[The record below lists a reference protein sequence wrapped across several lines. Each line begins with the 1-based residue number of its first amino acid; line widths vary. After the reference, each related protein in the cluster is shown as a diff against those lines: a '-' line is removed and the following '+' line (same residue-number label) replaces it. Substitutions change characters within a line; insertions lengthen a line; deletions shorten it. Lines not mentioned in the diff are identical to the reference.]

1 MKLSK
6 NLGRIAT
13 TFLATAMLASVAAV
27 PAFAAAGDPGITTD
41 PTDNKFVIQK
51 TVDVKENSYA
61 PAVTVNFT
69 VAPAESL
76 TQVERSSGIE
86 LGVTGGVTQESGATI
101 SQGTVLGADG
111 TGNATFQVNLVDA
124 EGEAIFNHAGVYK
137 YTVTETAGQSYAGM
151 TYTSEV
157 KTLYVYITNGD
168 NGALEVAYT
177 ELVDS
182 DGTSKTNNFTN
193 YYGTDEEED
202 LLHDLTVKKVIRG
215 NSANLSGTFTFTITI
230 AGDEDIEAD
239 EEAGIEAVPEKFYYV
254 VYDSDDQPKAGGT
267 NTATS
272 DDAFTVTLGNGE
284 YVVVYGLSAGDQY
297 TVIEDKAGEEG
308 YVTSVTTGTTATNGT
323 NTPWDKDEEE
333 KDIVGQVSA
342 NSFENDAYVTY
353 TNTKDASAPTGI
365 AMDIAPYALL
375 VVIAAAGCFVFLR
388 KRNED

>member
-1 MKLSK
+1 M
-6 NLGRIAT
+6 
-13 TFLATAMLASVAAV
+13 
-27 PAFAAAGDPGITTD
+27 
-41 PTDNKFVIQK
+41 
-51 TVDVKENSYA
+51 
-61 PAVTVNFT
+61 
-69 VAPAESL
+69 
-76 TQVERSSGIE
+76 
-86 LGVTGGVTQESGATI
+86 
-101 SQGTVLGADG
+101 
-111 TGNATFQVNLVDA
+111 
-124 EGEAIFNHAGVYK
+124 
-137 YTVTETAGQSYAGM
+137 
-151 TYTSEV
+151 
-157 KTLYVYITNGD
+157 
-168 NGALEVAYT
+168 
-177 ELVDS
+177 
-182 DGTSKTNNFTN
+182 
-193 YYGTDEEED
+193 
-202 LLHDLTVKKVIRG
+202 
-215 NSANLSGTFTFTITI
+215 SGTFTFTITI